1 MKKAN
6 FDKKPR
12 DAGSLILY
20 KITDNQIYI
29 LMGRRPPSQKF
40 MPDIFVFPGGAVE
53 REDGYKAVMMAYG
66 ERKPKHTNKPLKG
79 FYDKYKA
86 EPARILKEFRD
97 QDVDDDAMGKPIKVD
112 IFNVGEEVEV
122 VGTTKGKGCA
132 GVFRRF
138 NYGGAPASHGHH
150 ESYRGTGA
158 IGMHTYPGRVL
169 KGMGMPGRMG
179 GKTKHLKNLEI
190 VRVDVDNNVLFLKG
204 AVPGANGGLLRIF
217 KS

>member
-1 MKKAN
+1 MSALLGKKV
-6 FDKKPR
+6 
-12 DAGSLILY
+12 GM
-20 KITDNQIYI
+20 TQIFNDR
-29 LMGRRPPSQKF
+29 GDCVPVTVVQ
-40 MPDIFVFPGGAVE
+40 VE
-53 REDGYKAVMMAYG
+53 KCVPIGKRTVEKDGYKAVILAYG
-66 ERKPKHTNKPLKG
+66 ERKLKHTNKPLKG
-79 FYDKYKA
+79 FYDKHKA

-97 QDVDDDAMGKPIKVD
+97 HDVEDDAMGKPIKVD

-122 VGTTKGKGCA
+122 VGTTKGRGFA
-132 GVFRRF
+132 GVFKRF

-150 ESYRGTGA
+150 ESYRGTGS
-158 IGMHTYPGRVL
+158 IGMHTYPGRVI

-179 GKTKHLKNLEI
+179 GKTKHLKNLKI

>member
-1 MKKAN
+1 MSALLGKKIGMTQIFN
-6 FDKKPR
+6 DKGDCVPVTVVQVEKCVP
-12 DAGSLILY
+12 IL
-20 KITDNQIYI
+20 KRT
-29 LMGRRPPSQKF
+29 
-40 MPDIFVFPGGAVE
+40 VE
-53 REDGYKAVMMAYG
+53 KDGYSAVMIAYG
-66 ERKPKHTNKPLKG
+66 EGKPKHINKPLKG

-86 EPARILKEFRD
+86 DPARILKEFRN
-97 QDVDDDAMGKPIKVD
+97 QDIDDDAMGKPIKVD
-112 IFNVGEEVEV
+112 IFNVGDKVEV
-122 VGTTKGKGCA
+122 VGTTKGRGFS
-132 GVFRRF
+132 GVFKRF

-150 ESYRGTGA
+150 ESYRGTGS

-179 GKTKHLKNLEI
+179 GKTKHLKNLKI